1 MPFDLGKMIRRDSNR
16 RGGKETMVI
25 PVHETVDNQYQWHTV
40 QPVLGKCAD
49 QIVASGLVWK
59 WCRFT
64 GRHVLVRL
72 SEERTFVGFDI
83 QDWCAFLGQHWQ
95 IVDNNGFEWLGP
107 SHAVGDRIMQA
118 VLRHP
123 KLPIASWSMQLEQRK
138 GRK

>member
-1 MPFDLGKMIRRDSNR
+1 
-16 RGGKETMVI
+16 MVI